1 MLCGSR
7 DRNTHFQ
14 LSSSACHDVY
24 DLGLATSCGTWEIL
38 LPEVVRDKL
47 GKNFACDQ
55 YMSISNSKS
64 YELIS
69 PLGNFSTSLCSCLG
83 SVITMVLRLSYTY
96 VSKIAYLCYTLDLLF
111 FFFFFSNTAAARH
124 MWLLNTWNVTVP
136 WLWVSEITHSIN
148 LDLKFVQEPRPNNL
162 IYHGTLYFF

>member
-96 VSKIAYLCYTLDLLF
+96 VSKITYLCYTLDLLF
-111 FFFFFSNTAAARH
+111 FFFFLAIQQPLGTCGYWTLE
-124 MWLLNTWNVTVP
+124 MWLFLGFEF
-136 WLWVSEITHSIN
+136 LKSHIVSI
-148 LDLKFVQEPRPNNL
+148 
-162 IYHGTLYFF
+162 

>member
-47 GKNFACDQ
+47 EKNFACDQ

-111 FFFFFSNTAAARH
+111 FFPIQQPLGTCGYWTLE
-124 MWLLNTWNVTVP
+124 MWLFLGFEF
-136 WLWVSEITHSIN
+136 LKSHIVSI
-148 LDLKFVQEPRPNNL
+148 
-162 IYHGTLYFF
+162 